1 MSRRSRLHVPG
12 GVYYVVQRSNARQP
26 IFTEEADYAT
36 FERLLSTMLV
46 RCRVRAHAYCWE
58 TDAIHLV
65 LQISD
70 MPVGRLMQRLSSQ
83 YARRVHRR
91 AGELGHLF
99 QQRYHALLIDPDM
112 YLLRLIRYLHLLP
125 VRSGC
130 VAEPGDYHLSSH
142 DAYAGNATTAWLTTV
157 VALRMLS
164 QNTDEA
170 QQAYRRLMLEEA
182 AREEAALFERGGTI
196 DPRVLGDSEF

>member
-36 FERLLSTMLV
+36 FERLLSPMLV
-46 RCRVRAHAYCWE
+46 RCRVRALAYCWE
-58 TDAIHLV
+58 SDAIHLV

-70 MPVGRLMQRLSSQ
+70 MPVGRLIQRLSRQ

-99 QQRYHALLIDPDM
+99 QQRYHALLIVPDV
-112 YLLRLIRYLHLLP
+112 YLVRLVRHVHMLP
-125 VRSGC
+125 VRSGK
-130 VAEPGDYHLSSH
+130 VTDPADYTVSS
-142 DAYAGNATTAWLTTV
+142 DLAYAGLANAPGRTT
-157 VALRMLS
+157 
-164 QNTDEA
+164 
-170 QQAYRRLMLEEA
+170 
-182 AREEAALFERGGTI
+182 
-196 DPRVLGDSEF
+196 

>member
-70 MPVGRLMQRLSSQ
+70 MPVGRFMQRLSSQ
-83 YARRVHRR
+83 YARRIHRR

-99 QQRYHALLIDPDM
+99 QQRYRALLIDPDV
-112 YLLRLIRYLHLLP
+112 YLLRLMRYLHGLP
-125 VRSGC
+125 LRPGFA
-130 VAEPGDYHLSSH
+130 AEPEWSHRLSSH
-142 DAYAGNATTAWLTTV
+142 GAYAGLTRTPWLTTSLG
-157 VALRMLS
+157 LRMLS
-164 QNTDEA
+164 QNADQA
-170 QQAYRRLMLEEA
+170 QQAY
-182 AREEAALFERGGTI
+182 
-196 DPRVLGDSEF
+196 

>member
-1 MSRRSRLHVPG
+1 MGGRTWSRELAGGQHSSDSHRAVGEARMSRRSRLHVPG

-91 AGELGHLF
+91 AGEL
-99 QQRYHALLIDPDM
+99 
-112 YLLRLIRYLHLLP
+112 
-125 VRSGC
+125 
-130 VAEPGDYHLSSH
+130 
-142 DAYAGNATTAWLTTV
+142 
-157 VALRMLS
+157 
-164 QNTDEA
+164 
-170 QQAYRRLMLEEA
+170 
-182 AREEAALFERGGTI
+182 
-196 DPRVLGDSEF
+196 